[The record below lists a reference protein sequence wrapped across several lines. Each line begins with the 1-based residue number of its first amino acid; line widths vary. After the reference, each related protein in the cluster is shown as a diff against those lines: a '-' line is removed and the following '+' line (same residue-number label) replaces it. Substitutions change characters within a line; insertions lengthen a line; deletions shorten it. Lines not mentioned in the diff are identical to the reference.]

1 MLSRFAQGE
10 EASGWNGEPWGG
22 WLVVPINFRE
32 LIGQG
37 DVEGARKTFEALIV
51 QLAYQKHQAVGVLAR
66 PGDWGI
72 DAFAGRLDGEIAIWQ
87 AKFFLDAVDK
97 SQRAQIRESLASA
110 LKAANERDHQVRAW
124 TLCLPVDLD
133 PEAQRWWET
142 WKRKKER
149 EHDLVIE
156 LWGAT
161 ELEAMLL
168 LPDAAHLARHFF
180 PSSMGASPT
189 QLPAK
194 VLPLPTDHGYDDALF
209 VRQLVEA
216 DITENESAKRQFF
229 NYEALAR
236 DVADKADPTELQT
249 LETLE
254 AEIHAI
260 WETRFAGASMDSE
273 TGKDHDF
280 HSGVMEAIRSHF
292 SADPK
297 SLPPMS
303 VVHHFGTMHRV
314 VENGEAGWV
323 SHFRKIAEA
332 YRA

>member
-1 MLSRFAQGE
+1 M
-10 EASGWNGEPWGG
+10 
-22 WLVVPINFRE
+22 PINFRE

-37 DVEGARKTFEALIV
+37 DVDGARRKFELLVV
-51 QLAYQKHQAVGVLAR
+51 QLAHLQHQAIGVLAR

-72 DAFAGRLDGEIAIWQ
+72 DAFTGRLDGEIAIWQ
-87 AKFFLDAVDK
+87 AKFFLDAVGK
-97 SQRAQIRESLASA
+97 SQRDQIRESFGSA
-110 LKAANERDHQVRAW
+110 LKATTERDHEVRAW

-133 PEAQRWWET
+133 PAAQKWWEG
-142 WKRKKER
+142 WKRKMER

-180 PSSMGASPT
+180 PGSMGVSPT
-189 QLPAK
+189 SPAARLMPLPA
-194 VLPLPTDHGYDDALF
+194 DHGYDDALF
-209 VRQLVEA
+209 VRQLMEA

-236 DVADKADPTELQT
+236 DVADKADPIEVQT

-260 WETRFAGASMDSE
+260 WENRFAGASMDPE

-280 HSGVMEAIRSHF
+280 HSGVMETIRNHF

-314 VENGEAGWV
+314 VENGDAGWV
-323 SHFRKIAEA
+323 AHLRKIGEE